1 MSTPIRP
8 DLTGSYLHDV
18 AAAYAAAPVCHP
30 VAVKAWEALARE
42 TMATAEALRRALDV
56 TYTPHA
62 EPYPDAYAM
71 LSDIAHGRIVVS
83 TAHCQHPVWSLEENV
98 AFRLVHD
105 VVGHGTTGS
114 AFDWPGEWRAYEKH
128 LTIVRDPH
136 ARHAL
141 FTEAVGQAAWAI
153 VNGGYHGHV
162 QKVALLPQY
171 LQWGADAW
179 GGCEPHVPE
188 AA

>member
-1 MSTPIRP
+1 MSTPFIH
-8 DLTGSYLHDV
+8 LV
-18 AAAYAAAPVCHP
+18 AEAYDKAPVCHP
-30 VAVKAWEALARE
+30 PDVRAWEALAAE
-42 TMATAEALRRALDV
+42 TMATADKLRACLAV
-56 TYTPHA
+56 SYTPKA
-62 EPYPDAYAM
+62 EPYATAYDM
-71 LSDIAHGRIVVS
+71 LVDIARGRLVVS
-83 TAHCQHPVWSLEENV
+83 TAHCHHPVWTLEENA

-114 AFDWPGEWRAYEKH
+114 GFDWRGEWRAYEAH
-128 LTIVRDPH
+128 LAIVQSPL

-153 VNGGYHGHV
+153 VNGGYQGHV

-179 GGCEPHVPE
+179 GGCELHVPE